1 MGLDEENFHELFLE
15 RVERSSGSDPLKV
28 FERQTREMLAG
39 RNREGPGP
47 AFSQFLDEL
56 DERFGDG
63 AGGPADPHRV
73 SQFERKLRDEF
84 KHDRLELERKLEISI
99 REVVED
105 PSARLKPA
113 REALERF
120 SVKLVEQI
128 DATPNQ
134 IKAMR
139 VSRAAIRDRQAGGV
153 SLARA
158 TLPGLLKPL
167 YREESPRGADIC
179 EYGHLWIRE
188 TSLRIRSEI
197 LAALLARA
205 AQVEE
210 ELNRMHQAIE
220 HTRRLFQGKL
230 PRFAEYQRGAIGR
243 TQEILPVTAGPPDEI
258 RDLLTAAFWNDRRLA
273 GFEAGFQ
280 EEVLSPH
287 GGLTGVLSR
296 ESRNQTEVFEN
307 DLFHRVASLVGRWLE
322 GRDAASILLDRGGSL
337 AAAIATLERSLAPLI
352 AGLAGRPGHRLVV
365 ATPGSP
371 AGRSL
376 REGLASAISEPSV
389 PNCVTIADD
398 IVLCLEIENQSFT
411 SVAAEMVAARP
422 WISELAPKLVSR
434 IDVAWRGLN
443 NSLHPEEPSAKR

>member
-28 FERQTREMLAG
+28 FERQTRELLTG
-39 RNREGPGP
+39 RGREAPGP

-63 AGGPADPHRV
+63 AGGPADPPRV
-73 SQFERKLRDEF
+73 SHFERKLRDEF

-113 REALERF
+113 REVLERF
-120 SVKLVEQI
+120 SAKLVEQI

-158 TLPGLLKPL
+158 ALPGILKPL
-167 YREESPRGADIC
+167 CREESPRGADIC

-197 LAALLARA
+197 LSALLART

-220 HTRRLFQGKL
+220 HARRLFQGKV

-243 TQEILPVTAGPPDEI
+243 TREILPVTAGPPDEI
-258 RDLLTAAFWNDRRLA
+258 RDRLTAAFWNDRRLA

-280 EEVLSPH
+280 EEVLNPQ

-296 ESRNQTEVFEN
+296 DSRNQTEVFEN
-307 DLFHRVASLVGRWLE
+307 DLFHRVASLVRHWLE
-322 GRDAASILLDRGGSL
+322 GRDAASILLDRAGSL
-337 AAAIATLERSLAPLI
+337 DAAIVTLERSLAPLI
-352 AGLAGRPGHRLVV
+352 AGLAGRPYQRLVV

-376 REGLASAISEPSV
+376 REGLASAISEPPV
-389 PNCVTIADD
+389 PDTVTIADD
-398 IVLCLEIENQSFT
+398 VVLCVEIENQSFYVGGGRDGRGATVDFRACAPSSSAGST
-411 SVAAEMVAARP
+411 SPGA
-422 WISELAPKLVSR
+422 
-434 IDVAWRGLN
+434 D
-443 NSLHPEEPSAKR
+443 